1 MAWWKRREITVG
13 CERRQGCVRPSVSQC
28 PWRDGVKTRGRKYFL
43 EALLAPR
50 SAKLIRYS
58 KHVEGDGSVFYT
70 KCCSLALEDVV
81 LKRRDAPYILGHGL
95 GWLKIKCA
103 ARDEFAIIGWTD
115 PADSRE
121 GFGVAAAG
129 LLRFPGEPSLCRPRR
144 HRVTRAV
151 LRDLRNRLDQLAV
164 NTAPGAEIAAAAP
177 TRSHWVIPELVAED
191 PSPNEHEIG
200 GYPVFLGLHEV
211 SRRLEHQ
218 TLRSK

>member
-1 MAWWKRREITVG
+1 M
-13 CERRQGCVRPSVSQC
+13 
-28 PWRDGVKTRGRKYFL
+28 
-43 EALLAPR
+43 
-50 SAKLIRYS
+50 
-58 KHVEGDGSVFYT
+58 EG
-70 KCCSLALEDVV
+70 VV
-81 LKRRDAPYILGHGL
+81 LKRRDAPYIPGHGL

-200 GYPVFLGLHEV
+200 GYAILSFSACMRSRDGSNIKRCARNEAR
-211 SRRLEHQ
+211 SERRLDRFIGRRHRQ
-218 TLRSK
+218 VRGYRRGGVYRRG